1 MSIFTVKSQRQ
12 LCRAVYE
19 MILEGDTSKIT
30 KPGQFVEIKL
40 PELYLRR
47 PISVCDVNGDKLTLI
62 YKVLGKGTQQMTD
75 LADGSKLD
83 LLCGLGNGFK
93 LLPHKDSVLV
103 GGGVGVPPMYLLCKR
118 LIENGIKPCV
128 VMGFASAEDVFYK
141 EEFEKLGVDVKVATN
156 DGSLGT
162 KGFVTTIL
170 DTMKFD
176 ALYACGPIPML
187 KALTKYN
194 AECQLSLEERMGCGF
209 GACMGC
215 SIQTANGYKRVCK
228 DGPVFYK
235 EELLWDTI

>member
-83 LLCGLGNGFK
+83 FLCGLGNGFK